1 MKDSNINNTRDYLPR
16 GRLFVVSNRLPVSL
30 KNDNG
35 KWSIYSSTGGLV
47 TAITSVLKRQEGIWI
62 GWPGTLNK
70 VDLERL
76 LEGSTIKAGYTLE
89 PVWLD
94 KDEVSRYYFGFS
106 NEVIWPLFHD
116 IQSSCNFDPSYW
128 EMYCAVNGKFA
139 KKISCNIENND
150 YIWIHDYH
158 LMMAAHELRRL
169 GTGNRIGFFLHIP
182 FPSPDMYMKLPWR
195 MEILRALLEY
205 DLVGFQTLRDR
216 NNFIH
221 CVDIMIKGHAADIR
235 RNIAVIKTQNHKTM
249 AGSFPI
255 SIDFRQFAS
264 QAATR
269 AVDEKARRLRSASS
283 NRQIILGLD
292 RLDYSKGIPE
302 RLRGFGDALKRFPEL
317 IEKVTMVQVV
327 VPSREDVSAYTH
339 LRTEIER
346 IAGKLNG
353 EFTEPGW
360 VPIHY
365 MYRSLD
371 RVELLAYYRAADIA
385 LITPLKD
392 GMNLV
397 SKEYCAAKVDKD
409 GVLILS
415 EFAGAASQLHRDC
428 LLVNPYDIKGIGDQI
443 YRAFAMSKDERRMRM
458 RRLRNLIA
466 RRDIFWW
473 VEEFLSAAHRE
484 YR

>member
-1 MKDSNINNTRDYLPR
+1 M
-16 GRLFVVSNRLPVSL
+16 
-30 KNDNG
+30 
-35 KWSIYSSTGGLV
+35 
-47 TAITSVLKRQEGIWI
+47 
-62 GWPGTLNK
+62 
-70 VDLERL
+70 
-76 LEGSTIKAGYTLE
+76 
-89 PVWLD
+89 
-94 KDEVSRYYFGFS
+94 
-106 NEVIWPLFHD
+106 
-116 IQSSCNFDPSYW
+116 
-128 EMYCAVNGKFA
+128 
-139 KKISCNIENND
+139 
-150 YIWIHDYH
+150 
-158 LMMAAHELRRL
+158 
-169 GTGNRIGFFLHIP
+169 
-182 FPSPDMYMKLPWR
+182 
-195 MEILRALLEY
+195 
-205 DLVGFQTLRDR
+205 
-216 NNFIH
+216 
-221 CVDIMIKGHAADIR
+221 
-235 RNIAVIKTQNHKTM
+235 
-249 AGSFPI
+249 
-255 SIDFRQFAS
+255 
-264 QAATR
+264 
-269 AVDEKARRLRSASS
+269 RSASS

-346 IAGKLNG
+346 IAGKVNG